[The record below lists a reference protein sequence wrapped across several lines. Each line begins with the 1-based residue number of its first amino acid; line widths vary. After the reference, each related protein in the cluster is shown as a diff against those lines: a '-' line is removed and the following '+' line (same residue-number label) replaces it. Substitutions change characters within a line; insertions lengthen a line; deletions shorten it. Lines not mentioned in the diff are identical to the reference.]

1 MADVKILVHVC
12 CGPCAVYPLQAL
24 RTKGYEV
31 EGYFFN
37 PNIHPFQEFQR
48 RINALKELTAIENFP
63 VDFDDTYGL
72 QEYLRQVVFNEKE
85 RCSICYDMRLA
96 RVARKAEEKGF
107 DAFTSTLLYS
117 TYQNHGQI
125 KKKGEQLA
133 LDNGVEFYYE
143 DFRSGWQEGIDR
155 SKEMG
160 LYRQPYCGCIYSEQ
174 ERYDPKMRKRK

>member
-1 MADVKILVHVC
+1 MADVKILLHVC
-12 CGPCAVYPLQAL
+12 CGPCAVYPLRAL
-24 RTKGYEV
+24 RAQGYEV

-37 PNIHPFQEFQR
+37 PNIHPFQEFKR
-48 RINALKELTAIENFP
+48 RINALKELVAIENVS
-63 VDFDDTYGL
+63 VDFDDKYGL
-72 QEYLRQVVFNEKE
+72 QEYLRRVVFNEKE
-85 RCSICYDMRLA
+85 RCAICYDMRLA
-96 RVARKAEEKGF
+96 QVAQKAMERGF

-117 TYQNHGQI
+117 KYQNHSQI
-125 KKKGEQLA
+125 QAKGEELA
-133 LDNGVEFYYE
+133 LKNGVEFYYE